1 MPQVITRRLTGWLR
15 TARCETQS
23 SRNGQPRVTVPCGEW
38 TSDSSSDSDGSEKD
52 PFAHPPTSDFVIPSP
67 LSLSDADEDDSPSQY
82 RKEMA
87 SKESRGRPDDEEEEE
102 EEEDEEEEVEEDEE
116 DADPVKEKSV
126 QHMYTEVINIAR
138 QLTTRLEDTRKKELM
153 SRKKT
158 ARQSLDFDSPPPKPV
173 KYRHERFTPPR
184 HARDA
189 IGTTQFDED
198 DLYERDSIGSSQ
210 TGSTRIRLQE
220 RWRVIG
226 TKNKA
231 TTTLHEFN
239 EYMEEHARAEMT
251 KAGNFEDLRSAATDV
266 GGFKRVQVSQSR
278 IRI

>member
-1 MPQVITRRLTGWLR
+1 MPGD
-15 TARCETQS
+15 
-23 SRNGQPRVTVPCGEW
+23 EW
-38 TSDSSSDSDGSEKD
+38 TSDSSSDSEKD

-67 LSLSDADEDDSPSQY
+67 VSLSDADEDDSPSQY

-102 EEEDEEEEVEEDEE
+102 EEDEEEEVEEEVE

-138 QLTTRLEDTRKKELM
+138 QLTTRLEDTRRKELM
-153 SRKKT
+153 SRKKS
-158 ARQSLDFDSPPPKPV
+158 ARQSLDFDSPPPKQV

-184 HARDA
+184 HAREQ

-198 DLYERDSIGSSQ
+198 DVYERDSIGSSQ

-220 RWRVIG
+220 RWRIIG

-251 KAGNFEDLRSAATDV
+251 KAGNFEDLRSADTDV

-278 IRI
+278 FRL